1 MVSSSG
7 PVWGPS
13 EDHAYYVKL
22 AAMPT
27 PAPSAENNA
36 RSTVTCHNA
45 ALVMMIIMTSW
56 S

>member
-1 MVSSSG
+1 VGFKHGLLLG

-27 PAPSAENNA
+27 AAMAAENN
-36 RSTVTCHNA
+36 V
-45 ALVMMIIMTSW
+45 V
-56 S
+56 